1 MKLAGSL
8 FVLFANLVELLHV
21 LEEVRASLKSDEE
34 LSLLAVPPVV
44 RGLNCDGLGSDFLEC
59 GVVVPKQRCQKP
71 KRCGL
76 TSPYRQLPAPTT
88 FNCEHSFMPFEQ
100 AGSEQ
105 V

>member
-59 GVVVPKQRCQKP
+59 GVVVPKKSC
-71 KRCGL
+71 
-76 TSPYRQLPAPTT
+76 
-88 FNCEHSFMPFEQ
+88 
-100 AGSEQ
+100 
-105 V
+105 